1 MLNCGDPR
9 RLPLD
14 PCTARDPAGYSGPTE
29 LQATAPTCIQESYGQ
44 LGTGQN
50 PSNYTVGRDYG
61 NGYGTMRPPGWG
73 SPANQECLRQYQ
85 AVQNQI
91 KAGVDANRTA
101 WQNEQ
106 NRLGSII
113 AGRAKQDRIN
123 KSKAEAEQAA
133 AVKAA
138 ADETAKAERLK
149 TNIAKA
155 VTNGGCISLIG
166 AAPDIYNSSE
176 CKNFRAKVEDNK
188 KNGMSMRDAIQA
200 VLNPPKSPLAQ
211 AGQKLGKAVDANKAA
226 QAKLGRNGSKAKGG
240 KKPDFKKQMAR
251 ARGRGR

>member
-61 NGYGTMRPPGWG
+61 NGYGTMRPPGWN
-73 SPANQECLRQYQ
+73 SPSNQECLRQYQ
-85 AVQNQI
+85 AIQNQI

-106 NRLGSII
+106 NRLGSAIVD
-113 AGRAKQDRIN
+113 RAKQDKIN
-123 KSKAEAEQAA
+123 RSKAEAEQAA

-149 TNIAKA
+149 TNISNA
-155 VTNGGCISLIG
+155 VASGSCLTSLATDAVFNSNEC
-166 AAPDIYNSSE
+166 AAV
-176 CKNFRAKVEDNK
+176 RAKVEENK
-188 KNGMSMRDAIQA
+188 KKGMSLKDAIQA
-200 VLNPPKSPLAQ
+200 VLNPPKSSLAQ
-211 AGQKLGKAVDANKAA
+211 AGQNLGKAVDANKAA
-226 QAKLGRNGSKAKGG
+226 QAKFGRNGSKAKGG